1 MGRRIFGGRVW
12 VTVCASA
19 AIAVGGLLVRPL
31 HAQTEPQQNAT
42 AAPAPKTDEQLA
54 TVEQLKTEAFK
65 ALKGGNFARSD
76 ELLRAAASM
85 SGDRSLAQMSQW
97 LASYETQRSEFTAER
112 HKQYDKAVAD
122 VHKLIDGGKLGF
134 AIDRAK
140 DAAVL
145 ADDRS
150 KFSSEPWVKDLIDR
164 TLALAQQYQKDEQW
178 LKVLRLYSDL
188 NAVEQTNPEWKEQL
202 KLATRRVRLL
212 AMYTPDEFKA
222 IGDAEIKEREE
233 ADALLKE
240 PTTQPTTAPATN
252 PSSLVDNDAFKVDWH
267 DTLRGVNINMLYD
280 ALEDA
285 KTNYW
290 RDTNYKALLT
300 GGLKGVQAIL
310 TTKGLEKA
318 FPGLS
323 DAKKRDT
330 FAALVQQ
337 NLDLIGRIQRP
348 DDEQFAVKRTISNLR
363 IVNRQTVQLPDEVL
377 INEFA
382 DGAFGE
388 LDPFSNMIWPSD
400 LDDFN
405 KSTQGEFGGVGIQI
419 DSDEGELRVVTPLED
434 TPAYRLGIKAGDTIT
449 KINGKGAKGISTTMA
464 VKTITGTPG
473 TEVTLTIRSGADGTE
488 KDYTI
493 RREIINVASVKGWKR
508 VPGGAWDY
516 FIDPQLKIGYL
527 RLTNFTKHSSG
538 ELKEAVAELQK
549 QGARGLILDLRY
561 NPGGLLA
568 SATDIC
574 DKFLGNGTIVSTRAD
589 RDNPAQPPQS
599 TEARPSDD
607 DCELPMVVLVNGFS
621 ASASEIVSGALKDQH
636 RAIIVGE
643 RTFGKGSVQMLFSLA
658 GRTAYLKLTTS
669 HYYLPSGRCIHKED
683 NSTTWG
689 VDPDVIV
696 QMTPQQMNEAA
707 VARKDSEVIRDIN
720 APKPAP
726 STNPTTKPAKK
737 DPLEADPQLSAGL
750 LVLRL
755 KLSGATL

>member
-1 MGRRIFGGRVW
+1 MQRTLGSGRFWMVL
-12 VTVCASA
+12 VAMVMALTAYN
-19 AIAVGGLLVRPL
+19 VRPL
-31 HAQTEPQQNAT
+31 SAQNEPNSAT
-42 AAPAPKTDEQLA
+42 KSDQPKPDQQLA

-76 ELLRAAASM
+76 ELLRAAATM
-85 SGDRSLAQMSQW
+85 SNDRSLAQMSQW
-97 LASYETQRSEFTAER
+97 LAAYETQRSEFTSER

-122 VHKLIDGGKLGF
+122 VHKLIDGGKEGF

-145 ADDRS
+145 ADDRA
-150 KFSSEPWVKDLIDR
+150 KFSSETWVKDLIAR
-164 TLALAQQYQKDEQW
+164 TLALAQQYEKDEQW
-178 LKVLRLYSDL
+178 MKVLRLYSDL
-188 NAVEQTNPEWKEQL
+188 NAVEPTNPEWKEQL

-212 AMYTPDEFKA
+212 AMYTPDQFKA
-222 IGDAEIKEREE
+222 LGDAEVKEREE

-240 PTTQPTTAPATN
+240 PTTQPTTNPTTN
-252 PSSLVDNDAFKVDWH
+252 PSLADNDAFKIDWH
-267 DTLRGVNINMLYD
+267 DTLRGVRIDMLYD

-290 RDTNYKALLT
+290 KDTNYKALLT

-318 FPGLS
+318 FPGLA
-323 DAKKRDT
+323 DQNKRDT

-337 NLDLIGRIQRP
+337 SLDMVGKINKP
-348 DDEQFAVKRTISNLR
+348 DDEQFAVKRTIANLR

-419 DSDEGELRVVTPLED
+419 NSEDGELRVVSPLED

-449 KINGKGAKGISTTMA
+449 KINGKSAKGITTTMA

-473 TEVTLTIRSGADGTE
+473 TEVTLTIRSGADNTE

-527 RLTNFTKHSSG
+527 RLTNFTKHSSQ
-538 ELKEAVAELQK
+538 ELKDAVSELQK
-549 QGARGLILDLRY
+549 QGARGLILDMRY
-561 NPGGLLA
+561 NPGGLLTA
-568 SATDIC
+568 ATEIC
-574 DKFLGNGTIVSTRAD
+574 DKFLSDGTIVSTRAD
-589 RDNPAQPPQS
+589 RENAAQPPTS
-599 TEARPSDD
+599 VEARPSDD
-607 DCELPMVVLVNGFS
+607 DCDLPMVVLVNGFS

-689 VDPDVIV
+689 VDPDVTV
-696 QMTPQQMNEAA
+696 QMTPQQMVEAT
-707 VARKDSEVIRDIN
+707 VARQDQEVIRDAN

-726 STNPTTKPAKK
+726 STQPTTKPAKK
-737 DPLEADPQLSAGL
+737 DLLTADPQLSAGL

>member
-1 MGRRIFGGRVW
+1 LV
-12 VTVCASA
+12 VAATLTVVSPFATRS
-19 AIAVGGLLVRPL
+19 L
-31 HAQTEPQQNAT
+31 HAQSGETNPPQQA
-42 AAPAPKTDEQLA
+42 AAPNTNQQLA

-65 ALKGGNFARSD
+65 ALRGGNFARSD

-85 SGDRSLAQMSQW
+85 SGDRSLNQMSQW
-97 LASYETQRSEFTAER
+97 LAAYETQRSEFTAER
-112 HKQYDKAVAD
+112 HKQYEKAVTD
-122 VHKLIDGGKLGF
+122 VKKLIDGGKEGF

-140 DAAVL
+140 DAATL
-145 ADDRS
+145 ADDKGR
-150 KFSSEPWVKDLIDR
+150 FNDEGWVRDVVKR
-164 TLALAQQYQKDEQW
+164 TLALAEQYQHDEQW
-178 LKVLRLYSDL
+178 IKVLRVYRDL
-188 NAVEQTNPEWKEQL
+188 SALEPTNPEWQEQL

-212 AMYTPDEFKA
+212 AMYTPDQLKVLGEV
-222 IGDAEIKEREE
+222 ESKEREE

-240 PTTQPTTAPATN
+240 PTTQPTTAPTTAPT
-252 PSSLVDNDAFKVDWH
+252 LGDNDDFKIDWH
-267 DTLRGVNINMLYD
+267 DTLKGVRIDMLYD

-290 RDTNYKALLT
+290 KDTNYKALLT
-300 GGLKGVQAIL
+300 GGLKGVQAVL

-318 FPGLS
+318 FPNLA
-323 DAKKRDT
+323 DNNKRDT

-337 NLDLIGRIQRP
+337 SLDMVGKIQKP
-348 DDEQFAVKRTISNLR
+348 EDEQFAVKRTIANLR

-419 DSDEGELRVVTPLED
+419 DSDDGELRVVSPLED
-434 TPAYRLGIKAGDTIT
+434 TPAYRLGVKAGDTIT
-449 KINGKGAKGISTTMA
+449 KINGKSAKGITTTQA
-464 VKTITGTPG
+464 VKTITGVPG
-473 TEVTLTIRSGADGTE
+473 TEVTLTIRSGADNTE

-493 RREIINVASVKGWKR
+493 RREVINVASVKGWKR

-527 RLTNFTKHSSG
+527 RLTNFTKHSSN

-561 NPGGLLA
+561 NPGGLLTA
-568 SATDIC
+568 ATEIC
-574 DKFLGNGTIVSTRAD
+574 DKFLSDGTIVSTRAD
-589 RDNPAQPPQS
+589 RENAAQPPTS
-599 TEARPSDD
+599 VEARPSDD
-607 DCELPMVVLVNGFS
+607 DCDLPMVVLVNGFS

-689 VDPDVIV
+689 VDPDVVV
-696 QMTPQQMNEAA
+696 QMTPQQMGEAA
-707 VARKDSEVIRDIN
+707 VARKDSEVIRDAN
-720 APKPAP
+720 APAP
-726 STNPTTKPAKK
+726 KVVASTQPSTKPAKK
-737 DPLEADPQLSAGL
+737 DPLAADPQLSAGL